1 MNSPNNKTDSPSR
14 KPRLV
19 VTITT
24 QDKKSWRK
32 LIEIGREVG
41 AGTVLD
47 SLRTTEIGCVYVINA
62 AGTKHY
68 KIGFSSTPGTDDRI
82 RQLQT
87 GNANDLECVLELPT
101 FHYRYIEKFLHIV
114 FKSKRIRGE
123 WFKLNQSDLKMIKQI
138 FNSYK

>member
-1 MNSPNNKTDSPSR
+1 MNPNNQSDGNKTTYVP
-14 KPRLV
+14 
-19 VTITT
+19 TITT
-24 QDKKSWRK
+24 TDRPSWEQ
-32 LIEIGREVG
+32 LIRLGREVG

-47 SLRTTEIGCVYVINA
+47 SLHTTQIGCVYVINA
-62 AGTKHY
+62 IGTKHY

-82 RQLQT
+82 RNMQT
-87 GNANDLECVLELPT
+87 GNAHELECILELPT

-123 WFKLNQSDLKMIKQI
+123 WFKLNKADLKMIEEI